1 MSETASFYGR
11 VIGGKV
17 KLLNREGFDR
27 YIQAMD
33 GLEIDVL
40 VRKHR
45 KARTLRQNS
54 YLWFMYGYIA
64 ERIDG
69 HTKDTIHEAMGVLFR
84 LDRSGPIPMVKST
97 TAMSTVEMNQYVER
111 IHQFCAETLDIV
123 VPDPNSEEALQWSQ
137 RNA

>member
-1 MSETASFYGR
+1 VNETIWYYSR
-11 VIGGKV
+11 VIDGKI
-17 KLLNREGFDR
+17 KLLNRQGFDQ
-27 YIQAMD
+27 IVKSLD
-33 GLEIDVL
+33 GMEVDVGL
-40 VRKHR
+40 RKHR

-69 HTKDTIHEAMGVLFR
+69 HTKDTIHEAMGILFR
-84 LDRSGPIPMVKST
+84 LDRTGPIPTVKST
-97 TAMSTVEMNQYVER
+97 TAMSTVEMNEYVER

-137 RNA
+137 SYA